1 MPFRCPSCGAACG
14 NLAQHFRRSPLCNPV
29 PSEQPPPPAAPP
41 STAGVEADDH
51 FKNKLARRVNLDYA
65 TLRYKK
71 FIETSHCSAFHACA
85 IGWIDMLFEAALDVA
100 TEASNIPEAVHTMRE
115 LFADG
120 RKVLTDYQSQAA
132 RDAYLLRV
140 IKVPYIKPM
149 PFSPSAPEEFR
160 KFAAKL
166 SISQVLERIMQH
178 DAKARKLIISKSD
191 EWMIGDKHN
200 IPTTQYADITDGWR
214 CRSHPDLMR
223 KANAT
228 EINASSRAPKVVRIG
243 IGIHNDDCTFT
254 NPIGTKRGEH
264 KDSVTDANIL
274 NLPLSMRHSF
284 EYILLLSLVNS
295 KTLKDRGGLKWS
307 MCGIDENGKESVTDA
322 LAAEF
327 RKCEFTFH
335 LPDDSD
341 PLGTLIPF
349 RVQLYAMLAYCAA
362 ARAAAARAAAA
373 RTAAARTAAAL
384 PRMIAII

>member
-1 MPFRCPSCGAACG
+1 MPFRCPSCEAACG
-14 NLAQHFRRSPLCNPV
+14 SLAQHFRRSPLCNPV

-100 TEASNIPEAVHTMRE
+100 AEASNVPEAVHTMRE

-166 SISQVLERIMQH
+166 SYIQVL
-178 DAKARKLIISKSD
+178 
-191 EWMIGDKHN
+191 
-200 IPTTQYADITDGWR
+200 
-214 CRSHPDLMR
+214 
-223 KANAT
+223 
-228 EINASSRAPKVVRIG
+228 
-243 IGIHNDDCTFT
+243 
-254 NPIGTKRGEH
+254 
-264 KDSVTDANIL
+264 
-274 NLPLSMRHSF
+274 
-284 EYILLLSLVNS
+284 
-295 KTLKDRGGLKWS
+295 
-307 MCGIDENGKESVTDA
+307 
-322 LAAEF
+322 
-327 RKCEFTFH
+327 
-335 LPDDSD
+335 
-341 PLGTLIPF
+341 
-349 RVQLYAMLAYCAA
+349 
-362 ARAAAARAAAA
+362 
-373 RTAAARTAAAL
+373 
-384 PRMIAII
+384 